1 MEILEQKDHEAFLVN
16 LGLTKR
22 ESAVYLELLRKG
34 LLGVSDIA
42 RGTEL
47 TRVAVY
53 SALEELMSGG
63 LVVVHPRGKYKVY
76 AAAPPK
82 KLEDRFVQIADKF
95 DEHVAAL
102 SALSRKTKVDR
113 PSVEYS
119 EGRAAIKA
127 IYDDVAMSL
136 NPGDTYYRYS
146 STKVRNGE
154 RIGGTYISKKYRL
167 LRNKKQLERLVITN
181 EPNKKSKL
189 LNLDREVKVVP
200 PDFDLFEYNVSQVIY
215 GDKVAVIDYN
225 TETAMVIENK
235 TVAQFQKKI
244 FELLWRKL

>member
-1 MEILEQKDHEAFLVN
+1 MGLTPRGSQVY
-16 LGLTKR
+16 LGLLQ
-22 ESAVYLELLRKG
+22 SGAQ
-34 LLGVSDIA
+34 GVSDIA
-42 RGTEL
+42 RRSKL
-47 TRVAVY
+47 TRVMVYAV
-53 SALEELMSGG
+53 LEELMHEG
-63 LVVVHPRGKYKVY
+63 LVVVHPKGKYKVY
-76 AAAPPK
+76 AAAPPR
-82 KLEDRFVQIADKF
+82 KLEDRFVQLSNKF
-95 DEHVAAL
+95 DEHIAAL
-102 SALSRKTKVDR
+102 SALSRSGESVK
-113 PSVEYS
+113 PIVEYS
-119 EGRAAIKA
+119 EGREAIKA

-154 RIGGTYISKKYRL
+154 REGGTYISKKYRL

-181 EPNKKSKL
+181 EQNKNSKL

-225 TETAMVIENK
+225 TETATVIQNK
-235 TVAQFQKKI
+235 TVAMFQKKI